1 MIPKIIHQTWFDN
14 NKTLPIIF
22 DKMIQESKKLNQD
35 FEFKLWT
42 DQNIEDFLSNNY
54 KQLYKI
60 YSKNILGVQKSDLA
74 RLAILHYYGGIYID
88 LDILLLKNLNDLF
101 DYNKDLLYISYE
113 PKEQTKYVWNI
124 EDYICNAFFACN
136 KNNIIIEHIIQNI
149 INIYD
154 IYGEI
159 IFNKFNIF
167 GSNLYM
173 KILQLS
179 DKSLYNII
187 ETNKIF
193 PISDIKLELNSAIQ
207 DFNKIKTGKYHN
219 DSYMVHYW
227 IHSNFEAKNIIY
239 NFKYNDNFT
248 IHENLGLFFQ
258 QMYPNNKIILNEKKY
273 IFIHDK
279 K

>member
-14 NKTLPIIF
+14 NKTLPTIF
-22 DKMIQESKKLNQD
+22 DKMIQESKKINQN

-42 DQNIEDFLSNNY
+42 DDNIEEFLSNNY
-54 KQLYKI
+54 KELYEI

-74 RLAILHYYGGIYID
+74 RLAIIHYYGGIYID
-88 LDILLLKNLNDLF
+88 LDILILKNLNDLF
-101 DYNKDLLYISYE
+101 DFNKNLLYISYE
-113 PKEQTKYVWNI
+113 PNEQTKYVWNI
-124 EDYICNAFFACN
+124 ENYICNAFFACN
-136 KNNIIIEHIIQNI
+136 KNNIIIENI
-149 INIYD
+149 IKNIIILYNT
-154 IYGEI
+154 YGQK

-173 KILQLS
+173 KILELS
-179 DKSLYNII
+179 DKSLYCII

-207 DFNKIKTGKYHN
+207 DFNKIKTGKYNN

-239 NFKYNDNFT
+239 NFKYNDKYT
-248 IHENLGLFFQ
+248 IHQNLGLFFEK
-258 QMYPNNKIILNEKKY
+258 MYPTNKIILNEKK
-273 IFIHDK
+273 FIYFHD
-279 K
+279 

>member
-14 NKTLPIIF
+14 NKTLPTIF
-22 DKMIQESKKLNQD
+22 DKMIQESKKINQN

-42 DQNIEDFLSNNY
+42 DDNIEEFLSNNY
-54 KQLYKI
+54 KELYEI

-74 RLAILHYYGGIYID
+74 RLAIIHYYGGIYID

-101 DYNKDLLYISYE
+101 DFNKNLLYISYE
-113 PKEQTKYVWNI
+113 PNEQTKYVWNI
-124 EDYICNAFFACN
+124 ENYICNAFFACN
-136 KNNIIIEHIIQNI
+136 KNNIIIQNI
-149 INIYD
+149 INNIIILYNT
-154 IYGEI
+154 YGEI

-173 KILQLS
+173 KIFELS
-179 DKSLYNII
+179 DKSLYSII

-193 PISDIKLELNSAIQ
+193 PISDIKLELNSAIK
-207 DFNKIKTGKYHN
+207 DFNLIKMGKYDN

-239 NFKYNDNFT
+239 NFKYNDKYT

-258 QMYPNNKIILNEKKY
+258 EMYPTNKIILNEKK
-273 IFIHDK
+273 FIYFHDK

>member
-14 NKTLPIIF
+14 NKTLPTIF
-22 DKMIQESKKLNQD
+22 DKMIQESKKNNQD

-42 DQNIEDFLSNNY
+42 DDNIEEFLSNNY
-54 KQLYKI
+54 KELYII

-74 RLAILHYYGGIYID
+74 RLAIIHYYGGIYID

-101 DYNKDLLYISYE
+101 DFNKNLLYISYE
-113 PKEQTKYVWNI
+113 PNEQTKYVWNM
-124 EDYICNAFFACN
+124 ENYICNAFFACN
-136 KNNIIIEHIIQNI
+136 KNNIIIENIIKNI
-149 INIYD
+149 INIYNV
-154 IYGEI
+154 YGEK

-173 KILQLS
+173 KILELS
-179 DKSLYNII
+179 EKSLYHII

-193 PISDIKLELNSAIQ
+193 PISDIKLELNSAIE
-207 DFNKIKTGKYHN
+207 DFNKIKTGKYHK

-239 NFKYNDNFT
+239 NFKYNDEYT
-248 IHENLGLFFQ
+248 IHENLGIFFQ
-258 QMYPNNKIILNEKKY
+258 EMYPTNKIILNEKN
-273 IFIHDK
+273 FIYFHNK